1 MGELMNA
8 QLTSENEQFI
18 QEEIAAGRYG
28 SADEVLNAGLEMLRH
43 RQALLDFIDEG
54 RRQLDE
60 GEYTEYDEDGLR
72 RRFEELQ
79 ERIERKAAEQHAV
92 RQ

>member
-1 MGELMNA
+1 MGESMNI
-8 QLTSENEQFI
+8 QLTSENEHFLQ
-18 QEEIAAGRYG
+18 QEIAAGRYG
-28 SADEVLNAGLEMLRH
+28 STDEVLNAGLEMLRK
-43 RQALLDFIDEG
+43 RQALLAFIDEG

-79 ERIERKAAEQHAV
+79 ERIDRKAAEKHAA

>member
-1 MGELMNA
+1 MGESMNA

-18 QEEIAAGRYG
+18 QEQIAAGRYV
-28 SADEVLNAGLEMLRH
+28 SPDEVVNAGLEMLRK
-43 RQALLDFIDEG
+43 RQALLSFIDEG

-79 ERIERKAAEQHAV
+79 ERIDRN
-92 RQ
+92 

>member
-1 MGELMNA
+1 MKPG
-8 QLTSENEQFI
+8 
-18 QEEIAAGRYG
+18 
-28 SADEVLNAGLEMLRH
+28 EVLEKVRNSVNAGLEMLRK
-43 RQALLDFIDEG
+43 RQALLAFIDEG

-79 ERIERKAAEQHAV
+79 ERIDRKASEKHAA

>member
-1 MGELMNA
+1 MGESMNA
-8 QLTSENEQFI
+8 RVTSENEQFI
-18 QEEIAAGRYG
+18 QQELAAGRYT
-28 SADEVLNAGLEMLRH
+28 SADEVVNAGLEMLRK
-43 RQALLDFIDEG
+43 RQALLSFIDEG

-79 ERIERKAAEQHAV
+79 ERIDRN
-92 RQ
+92 